1 MKWGWE
7 KKTSFNYKVPK
18 FFFLDVKECSTE
30 PSCFD
35 KFLQKNPTC
44 KLTSTDPMI
53 DKMRKT
59 YSGPVDTGAW
69 LLKAGSIQP
78 SPNAANFNPLKKYLS
93 NTSKTSSDW
102 LKPCS
107 PSKEAPREGI
117 SFKHIDTKL
126 SSWIM
131 ASDSKMGVDSSENQ
145 KKILPSFALKDNQR
159 WLMSKSDSGTGSSSW
174 ISGLEKQSQKG
185 ILFQSFDQNNS
196 QWLMKSG
203 QTVKS

>member
-1 MKWGWE
+1 M
-7 KKTSFNYKVPK
+7 
-18 FFFLDVKECSTE
+18 KECSTE

-44 KLTSTDPMI
+44 KLISTDPMI
-53 DKMRKT
+53 DKMRKI
-59 YSGPVDTGAW
+59 YYGPVDTSAW
-69 LLKAGSIQP
+69 LLKTGSIQP
-78 SPNAANFNPLKKYLS
+78 SPNSANFNPLKKYLS
-93 NTSKTSSDW
+93 NTSKNSSDW

-107 PSKEAPREGI
+107 LSKEAPREGI

-126 SSWIM
+126 STWIM
-131 ASDSKMGVDSSENQ
+131 ASDSKMEVDSSENQ
-145 KKILPSFALKDNQR
+145 KKILPSFALKDNQS
-159 WLMSKSDSGTGSSSW
+159 WLMSKSDSGTSSW
-174 ISGLEKQSQKG
+174 LSGSGKPSEKG

>member
-1 MKWGWE
+1 
-7 KKTSFNYKVPK
+7 
-18 FFFLDVKECSTE
+18 
-30 PSCFD
+30 
-35 KFLQKNPTC
+35 
-44 KLTSTDPMI
+44 MI

-131 ASDSKMGVDSSENQ
+131 ASNSKMGVDSSENQ

-159 WLMSKSDSGTGSSSW
+159 WLMSKSDSGTDSSSW
-174 ISGLEKQSQKG
+174 ISGSEKQSQKG